1 MRPFKIEIYSDVVCP
16 WCFVGKRKIEETMR
30 YYREAHPDERQ
41 PEIVWMPFLLNTAIP
56 KEGLDRKKYMQS
68 KFPEKEDPTA
78 PSPDVIKAGREVG
91 LEYRFDKIERQ
102 PYVIDAHRLIRYAE
116 HHGPPDAHDA
126 VVESLFQAYFING
139 EDVSRHDLQIDI
151 AARAGMD
158 ADKVRTYL
166 NSEEDVE
173 WVKKEAQRAR
183 DRGIDTVPFLVLNGR
198 RGDSAIQPVDALL
211 ELVEWARRDAARP
224 RWMPSIF

>member
-16 WCFVGKRKIEETMR
+16 WCFIGKRKIEETMR

-41 PEIVWMPFLLNTAIP
+41 PEIIWMPFLLNTAIP

-68 KFPEKEDPTA
+68 KFPEKENPTA
-78 PSPDVIKAGREVG
+78 PSPDIIKAGREVG

-116 HHGPPDAHDA
+116 HHGAMDP
-126 VVESLFQAYFING
+126 VVESLFQSYFVDG
-139 EDVSRHDLQIDI
+139 EDVSRHDLLVDI
-151 AARAGMD
+151 ATRAGMD
-158 ADKVRTYL
+158 AGKVRTYL
-166 NSEEDVE
+166 AGEEDAD
-173 WVKKEAQRAR
+173 WVAKEAKRAR

-198 RGDSAIQPVDALL
+198 RGDSAIQPISALL
-211 ELVEWARRDAARP
+211 ELIEWARRDAARP